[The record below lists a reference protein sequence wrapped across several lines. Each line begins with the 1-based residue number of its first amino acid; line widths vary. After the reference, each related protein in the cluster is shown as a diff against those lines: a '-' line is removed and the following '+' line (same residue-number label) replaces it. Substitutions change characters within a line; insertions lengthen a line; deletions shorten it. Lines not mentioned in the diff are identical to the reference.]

1 MGHGCGP
8 RARRAGG
15 CLAAPVEQTQP
26 KFPSRGGNPLHRHRL
41 SIDRVASRRRR
52 YRPICFFFGPKLGSS
67 GGGHRPLIH
76 RPSPVHW
83 LRRLELGRQEQ
94 NVFDG
99 AAGALVVHQV
109 AWLQWSVTRH
119 GERGRTAHTA
129 GAAGAG
135 HTCSCQ
141 LICLQIRSFGGR
153 DATEVPCLL
162 LPNAYTSCLVVG
174 ERERCASDRLVRL
187 TAAAKLVVKPTLGT
201 RSCLQFTGLR
211 CACSGRRNCC

>member
-52 YRPICFFFGPKLGSS
+52 YRPICFFSDRSL
-67 GGGHRPLIH
+67 
-76 RPSPVHW
+76 VAQEV
-83 LRRLELGRQEQ
+83 RRRASAAQEQ

-99 AAGALVVHQV
+99 DAGALVVHQV
-109 AWLQWSVTRH
+109 AGVVGNQTWRARAQHTQPALRVRVTH
-119 GERGRTAHTA
+119 VLVSLSASKSAVLA
-129 GAAGAG
+129 GA
-135 HTCSCQ
+135 T
-141 LICLQIRSFGGR
+141 
-153 DATEVPCLL
+153 ATEVPGLL
-162 LPNAYTSCLVVG
+162 LPNAYYTSCLVVG

-187 TAAAKLVVKPTLGT
+187 TAAAKLVVNHKTTLGT